1 MNPFQLHREVTIW
14 EYFTGFD
21 RFSQTFGEFS
31 QGQCKR

>member
-1 MNPFQLHREVTIW
+1 MSPFQLHREVTIW
-14 EYFTGFD
+14 EHFTGFD